1 MTTANASCPLNIS
14 PATIAAWRDGALP
27 SDESARIAAHVSGC
41 EACRREIALYE
52 SLDNALR
59 RLPVPQSDGRLWRAV
74 RAGMTSTR
82 APRNTRRTV
91 RRVAGAT
98 SALAAVL
105 LLALG
110 FAQLF
115 QARGNVTFHPG
126 ATATVV
132 QGTPTPL
139 PTAAPASPAVPGKP
153 LTVIP
158 ANLPTSGITFGER
171 SDDILSFGVAST
183 NGNIAYAC
191 YSQTKQIRQPPNAPA
206 QISSQITIYR
216 TSDRAVHWTRLAQF
230 PWPDAQ
236 TSECVVQVDA
246 LNSSRVLV
254 NIGGQDVTTLN
265 GAQWYELT
273 EDSGATWTR
282 LAYDDGLSYLATANG
297 RTYAMRW
304 QVIGQQSNGQPKYEV
319 HLSVSTDHLR
329 TWQPIDVPITRAGGE
344 VSQFWVRPDGTILA
358 MVSSSAGILQQ
369 STDGGAH
376 WKAIPLPTLSAGLGF
391 GSIGVQQPTTTSQP
405 WRICIDEL
413 TTDGPAAKRSDVG
426 VICTFDGG
434 VTWSI
439 RPTLC
444 TNAPCSTRAIRYL
457 TGFAIAPDGALLA
470 GSPDSSYHDGLYRLP
485 ENSSQWEYLGPVSGG
500 FFAPT
505 SSAGGVVWSFAGGV
519 YIENLSG
526 NIGGHLGSL
535 PNVLLATAAYP

>member
-1 MTTANASCPLNIS
+1 V
-14 PATIAAWRDGALP
+14 TIAAWRDGALS
-27 SDESARIAAHVSGC
+27 SDESARIAAHASGC
-41 EACRREIALYE
+41 EACRHAIALYE

-59 RLPVPQSDGRLWRAV
+59 RQPVPQSDGRLWRAV
-74 RAGMTSTR
+74 QAGMTSTQR
-82 APRNTRRTV
+82 PRNTRRTV

-132 QGTPTPL
+132 RGTPTPL
-139 PTAAPASPAVPGKP
+139 PTAGPVSPAVPGTP
-153 LTVIP
+153 LTVTS
-158 ANLPTSGITFGER
+158 ANLPASGITFGER

-183 NGNIAYAC
+183 DGNIAYAC

-216 TSDRAVHWTRLAQF
+216 TSDRAAHWTRLAQF
-230 PWPDAQ
+230 SWPDAQ
-236 TSECVVQVDA
+236 TSQCVVQVDA
-246 LNSSRVLV
+246 LDSSRVLV
-254 NIGGQDVTTLN
+254 NIGGQDVTTFKE
-265 GAQWYELT
+265 AQWYELT

-282 LAYDDGLSYLATANG
+282 LAYGDGLSYLATANG
-297 RTYAMRW
+297 RTYAIRW
-304 QVIGQQSNGQPKYEV
+304 QVIGQQSNGLPKYDI

-329 TWQPIDVPITRAGGE
+329 TWQPIDVPITSAGGE
-344 VSQFWVRPDGTILA
+344 VDQFWVRPDGTILA
-358 MVSSSAGILQQ
+358 MVSSSAGMLQQ
-369 STDGGAH
+369 STDGGAQ
-376 WKAIPLPTLSAGLGF
+376 WKAIPLPTLSAGLGL
-391 GSIGVQQPTTTSQP
+391 GSVGVQQPTTRSQP

-444 TNAPCSTRAIRYL
+444 TNAPCSTRAIQNLERF
-457 TGFAIAPDGALLA
+457 TIAPDGALLA
-470 GSPDSSYHDGLYRLP
+470 GAPDTSFHIGLYRLP
-485 ENSSQWEYLGPVSGG
+485 EDSSQWEYLGPASGG
-500 FFAPT
+500 FFAPA

-519 YIENLSG
+519 YRDNLSG

-535 PNVLLATAAYP
+535 PNVLLSTASYP

>member
-1 MTTANASCPLNIS
+1 MTTANASCPLSIS

-27 SDESARIAAHVSGC
+27 SDKAARIAAHVSGC
-41 EACRREIALYE
+41 EACRRVIALYE

-59 RLPVPQSDGRLWRAV
+59 RQPVPQSDGRLWRGV
-74 RAGMTSTR
+74 RAGMTSAHRT
-82 APRNTRRTV
+82 RNTRRTV

-115 QARGNVTFHPG
+115 QARGNVTYHPSS
-126 ATATVV
+126 TATVV

-139 PTAAPASPAVPGKP
+139 PTAGPVSPALRVAAPNWQPG
-153 LTVIP
+153 
-158 ANLPTSGITFGER
+158 NFPTSGITFGDK
-171 SDDILSFGVAST
+171 SDDILTFGVAST

-191 YSQTKQIRQPPNAPA
+191 YSQTNQIRQAPNAPA

-216 TSDRAVHWTRLAQF
+216 TSDRAVHWMRLAQF

-236 TSECVVQVDA
+236 TSDCEVQVDA
-246 LNSSRVLV
+246 LDSSRVLV
-254 NIGGQDVTTLN
+254 NILGAVVGQTDT
-265 GAQWYELT
+265 AIWYELT
-273 EDSGATWTR
+273 EDGGATWTK
-282 LAYDDGLSYLATANG
+282 LSYGDGLSYLATANG
-297 RTYAMRW
+297 RTYAIRW
-304 QVIGQQSNGQPKYEV
+304 QVVGQQSNGLPKYDI

-329 TWQPIDVPITRAGGE
+329 TWQPIDVPITGAGGE
-344 VSQFWVRPDGTILA
+344 VNQFWERPDGTILA
-358 MVSSSAGILQQ
+358 SVSSSAGMLQQ

-376 WKAIPLPTLSAGLGF
+376 WKVIPLPTLGAGLGF
-391 GSIGVQQPTTTSQP
+391 GGMGVQQPTTTSQP
-405 WRICIDEL
+405 WRICFDEV
-413 TTDGPAAKRSDVG
+413 TTDGPAAKRTDAG

-444 TNAPCSTRAIRYL
+444 TNAPCSTRASQYL
-457 TGFAIAPDGALLA
+457 EEFAIASDGAILA
-470 GSPDSSYHDGLYRLP
+470 GAPDSSFHIGLYRLP
-485 ENSSQWEYLGPVSGG
+485 KDSSQWEYLGPASGG

-505 SSAGGVVWSFAGGV
+505 SSAGGVFWSFAGGV
-519 YIENLSG
+519 YMDNLSG

-535 PNVLLATAAYP
+535 PSVLLSTATYP

>member
-1 MTTANASCPLNIS
+1 MTTANASCPLGIS

-27 SDESARIAAHVSGC
+27 GDEPARIAAHVSGC

-52 SLDNALR
+52 SLDDALR
-59 RLPVPQSDGRLWRAV
+59 RQPVPQSDGRLWRAV
-74 RAGMTSTR
+74 RAGMAS
-82 APRNTRRTV
+82 AHGPRNTRRTV

-115 QARGNVTFHPG
+115 QARGNMTYHPG

-139 PTAAPASPAVPGKP
+139 PTAGPASPAVRVASLNWQPG
-153 LTVIP
+153 
-158 ANLPTSGITFGER
+158 NFPTSGITFGER

-183 NGNIAYAC
+183 DGNIAYAC
-191 YSQTKQIRQPPNAPA
+191 YSQTSNTGGHVN
-206 QISSQITIYR
+206 SQITIYR
-216 TSDRAVHWTRLAQF
+216 TSDRAIHWTRLAQF

-246 LNSSRVLV
+246 LDSSRVLV
-254 NIGGQDVTTLN
+254 NIGGQDVTTFN
-265 GAQWYELT
+265 EAQWYELT
-273 EDSGATWTR
+273 EDSGATWNR
-282 LAYDDGLSYLATANG
+282 LASNDVLSYLATANG
-297 RTYAMRW
+297 RTYAVRW
-304 QVIGQQSNGQPKYEV
+304 QVIGQQSNGLPKYDI

-344 VSQFWVRPDGTILA
+344 VNQFWVRPDGAILA
-358 MVSSSAGILQQ
+358 TVSSSAGMLQQ

-391 GSIGVQQPTTTSQP
+391 GSIGVQQSTTASQP
-405 WRICIDEL
+405 WHICIDEM
-413 TTDGPAAKRSDVG
+413 TTDGPVEKRSDVG

-457 TGFAIAPDGALLA
+457 AGFAIASDGALLA

-485 ENSSQWEYLGPVSGG
+485 EDSSQWEYLGPVSGG

-519 YIENLSG
+519 YMDNLSG

-535 PNVLLATAAYP
+535 PNVLLSTATFP

>member
-1 MTTANASCPLNIS
+1 YAGGDAMTTANASCSLGIS
-14 PATIAAWRDGALP
+14 HATIAAWRDGALP

-41 EACRREIALYE
+41 EACRHEIALYE

-59 RLPVPQSDGRLWRAV
+59 RQPVPQSDGRLWRAV
-74 RAGMTSTR
+74 RAGMTS
-82 APRNTRRTV
+82 AHGPRNTRRTV

-115 QARGNVTFHPG
+115 QARGNITYHPSS
-126 ATATVV
+126 TATVV

-139 PTAAPASPAVPGKP
+139 PTVGPVSPAVPGTP
-153 LTVIP
+153 LTVTP

-183 NGNIAYAC
+183 DGNIAYAC
-191 YSQTKQIRQPPNAPA
+191 YSQTSNTGGHV
-206 QISSQITIYR
+206 SSQITIYR
-216 TSDRAVHWTRLAQF
+216 TSDRAMHWTRLAQF

-246 LNSSRVLV
+246 LDSSRVLV
-254 NIGGQDVTTLN
+254 HIGGQDVTTFN
-265 GAQWYELT
+265 EVQWYELT
-273 EDSGATWTR
+273 EDSGATWIR
-282 LAYDDGLSYLATANG
+282 LAYSDSLSYLATANR
-297 RTYAMRW
+297 RTYAIRW
-304 QVIGQQSNGQPKYEV
+304 QVIRQQSNGQPKYEV

-329 TWQPIDVPITRAGGE
+329 TWQPIDVPITSAGGA
-344 VSQFWVRPDGTILA
+344 VSQFWVRSDGTILA
-358 MVSSSAGILQQ
+358 MVSSSAGMLQQ
-369 STDGGAH
+369 STDGGAR

-391 GSIGVQQPTTTSQP
+391 GSIGVQQSTTRSQP

-505 SSAGGVVWSFAGGV
+505 SSAGGVVWSFAGGA
-519 YIENLSG
+519 YIDNLSG